1 MQHTWLVHYAFIDT
15 DTHTLTH
22 TTHTET
28 QIHTCTYTNPL
39 LLEFLEDL
47 PQRIPPQPDL
57 VVMPQGKNS

>member
-22 TTHTET
+22 TDTHTLTHTET

-39 LLEFLEDL
+39 VLEFLEDL
-47 PQRIPPQPDL
+47 PQRIPP
-57 VVMPQGKNS
+57 